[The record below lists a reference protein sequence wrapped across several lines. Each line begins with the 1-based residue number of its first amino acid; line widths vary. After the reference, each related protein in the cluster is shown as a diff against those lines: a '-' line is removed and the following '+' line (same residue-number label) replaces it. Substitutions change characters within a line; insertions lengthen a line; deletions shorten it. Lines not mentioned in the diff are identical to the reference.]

1 MGKRIF
7 YETADDLKNEQ
18 SISNI
23 LSLEF
28 DMILK
33 KMHPKMAID
42 FMAFDSLDIRAMAVF
57 EVKRRQ
63 VNHNKYQSVILS
75 LAKFNKGIE
84 FYKNN
89 DLSFIFAVEFNDGIF
104 TYEYSPDDFFMIVF
118 GGRKDRDDHQDI
130 EPVVHIPL
138 HRMIKI

>member
-7 YETADDLKNEQ
+7 YETGKDLENEKIVADEIALA
-18 SISNI
+18 
-23 LSLEF
+23 F

-33 KMHPKMAID
+33 KMHYKMAID
-42 FMAFDSLDIRAMAVF
+42 YMAFDALDIHALAVI
-57 EVKRRQ
+57 EIKRRQ
-63 VNHNKYQSVILS
+63 VCSTKYQSVILS

-89 DLSFIFAVEFNDGIF
+89 DLSFIFAVKFDDGIF

-118 GGRKDRDDHQDI
+118 GGRKDRNDPQDI